1 MEADGR
7 LVELG
12 VVGKP
17 NVGKSTFFAAATLA
31 PAQIANYPFTTI
43 EPNRGVAFIRK
54 RCPHMELGRACK
66 PNNAPCQDGTRLI
79 PVELL
84 DVAGLVP
91 KAHEGRGLGNKFL
104 DDLRQASALIHVI
117 DATGG
122 TDFEGNAVPAG
133 SHDPLDDVRFLEE
146 ELAHWIA
153 GILTRNWEKEA
164 RRADLEAVPPEKIVH
179 SRITGLGLTE
189 AQVHLALRETPL
201 DPKMARW
208 SSEDLLRLARTLQKR
223 GKPIILA
230 ANKADLA
237 TPEALERLSKADGY
251 RTVPT
256 SAEYE
261 LALRRAASTGLI
273 AYEPGSGSFQIHDAS
288 RLTAAQ
294 RKALDTMGAFL
305 RERGTTGVQAC
316 LEEAVFRL
324 LDLVVVYPV
333 EDEHHWTDKSGNVLP
348 DAFLVPRGSTA
359 VDVAFKVHTDL
370 GNHFIRAIN
379 SRTKMVVGR
388 DHPVQDGDVI
398 KIVAK
403 V

>member
-1 MEADGR
+1 M
-7 LVELG
+7 ELG

-43 EPNRGVAFIRK
+43 EPNRGMAYVRH
-54 RCPHMELGRACK
+54 RCPHLDLGVPCQ
-66 PNNAPCQDGTRLI
+66 PNNSPCQDGVRLI

-104 DDLRQASALIHVI
+104 DDLRQASALVHVI

-122 TDFEGNAVPAG
+122 TDFEGNLVPAG
-133 SHDPLDDVRFLEE
+133 SHDPLEDVRFLEE

-153 GILTRNWEKEA
+153 GILSRNWEKEA
-164 RRADLEAVPPEKIVH
+164 RHADLEEVPPEKVLYD
-179 SRITGLGLTE
+179 RLTGLGLTE
-189 AQVHLALRETPL
+189 AQIHLALREMPL

-208 SSEDLLRLARTLQKR
+208 SPEDLLHLAHSLRKI
-223 GKPIILA
+223 GKPMILA

-237 TPEALERLSKADGY
+237 SKERLDALAAVEGY

-256 SAEYE
+256 SAEFE
-261 LALRRAASTGLI
+261 LALRRAALAHLI
-273 AYEPGSGSFQIHDAS
+273 RYEPGAASFQILDAS
-288 RLTAAQ
+288 KLSAPQA
-294 RKALDTMGAFL
+294 KGLEKIKAFL
-305 RERGTTGVQAC
+305 DARGTTGVQAC
-316 LEEAVFRL
+316 VEEAVFKL
-324 LDLVVVYPV
+324 LDLVVVFPV
-333 EDEHHWTDKSGNVLP
+333 EDETHWTDKKGNVLP

-370 GNHFIRAIN
+370 GKHFIRAIDG
-379 SRTKMVVGR
+379 RTKMVVGR
-388 DHPVQDGDVI
+388 DHPVKDGDVI